1 MQALTTP
8 EQIKM
13 AQLLALRGAL
23 KLEMKGMTRRGRLA
37 SVILRGMGFSGRTKQ
52 QVLDSLEDYL
62 NSMRG

>member
-23 KLEMKGMTRRGRLA
+23 KLEMKGMTRRGRPA